1 MQFRSCIWIAC
12 PLVAFVALASTL
24 ETLREAANAS
34 GILIGTAVR
43 PYLLSEAAYSAT
55 LAHEF
60 NMVEPEDALK
70 WWTIRPTAESFDFKQ
85 GDEIVSFAEAHGIKV
100 RGHCLVWDHNNP
112 KWLAEGNKM
121 FIIGHT
127 LVWQN
132 QTPAWFF
139 EDEKGAP
146 LGKEIVTE
154 RMRAHI
160 EAVAGRY
167 KGRVNAW
174 DVVNEGLDEKG
185 TPRDSPWYNRPGIG
199 LSDQGTAYIEQAFR
213 WAHEADP
220 KALLF
225 YNEAEGDNLN
235 RKSDAIYTMVRH
247 FKNRG
252 IPIDGIGL
260 QLHLPRLDYDTGAV
274 AANIERLTRLG
285 LQVHIT
291 ELDVALPVDSQGGA
305 RAEDLQRQADAYQR
319 VVRACLQNPGC
330 TAIQTWGFT
339 DKYSWIGSHSHGAQG
354 AGLLFD
360 RAYKPKP
367 AYDAMLKELA
377 AGRTLTH

>member
-1 MQFRSCIWIAC
+1 MQFRSCIRIAC
-12 PLVAFVALASTL
+12 LLVAFVALASTPQ
-24 ETLREAANAS
+24 TLRDAANAT
-34 GILIGTAVR
+34 GVLIGTAVR

-85 GDEIVSFAEAHGIKV
+85 GDQIVSFAEVHGIKV

-112 KWLAEGNKM
+112 KWLAEGHFSPAQLSQLLHEHITTVMKHYA
-121 FIIGHT
+121 GH
-127 LVWQN
+127 V
-132 QTPAWFF
+132 F
-139 EDEKGAP
+139 
-146 LGKEIVTE
+146 
-154 RMRAHI
+154 
-160 EAVAGRY
+160 
-167 KGRVNAW
+167 AW

-199 LSDQGTAYIEQAFR
+199 LSDQRTAYIEQAFR

-225 YNEAEGDNLN
+225 YNEAEGDTLN
-235 RKSDAIYTMVRH
+235 RKSDAIFAMVRD

-252 IPIDGIGL
+252 IPIDGVGL
-260 QLHLPRLDYDTGAV
+260 QLHLPRLDYDTGSV
-274 AANIERLTRLG
+274 AANIERLTKLG

-291 ELDVALPVDSQGGA
+291 ELDVALPVDSQGTP

-319 VVRACLQNPGC
+319 VVRACLQNSGC

-339 DKYSWIGSHSHGAQG
+339 DKYSWIGSHSHGTQG

>member
-1 MQFRSCIWIAC
+1 MRFRGFFRIAG
-12 PLVAFVALASTL
+12 PLAAVAALASTPQ
-24 ETLREAANAS
+24 TLREAANTS
-34 GILIGTAVR
+34 GVLIGTAVR
-43 PYLLSEAAYSAT
+43 PYLLLEAAYSAT

-70 WWTIRPTAESFDFKQ
+70 WWTVWPTAESFDFKQ
-85 GDEIVSFAEAHGIKV
+85 GDQIVSFVEAHGIKV

-112 KWLAEGNKM
+112 KWLAEGHFSPTQLSQLLHEHIATVMKHYA
-121 FIIGHT
+121 GH
-127 LVWQN
+127 V
-132 QTPAWFF
+132 F
-139 EDEKGAP
+139 
-146 LGKEIVTE
+146 
-154 RMRAHI
+154 
-160 EAVAGRY
+160 
-167 KGRVNAW
+167 AW

-199 LSDQGTAYIEQAFR
+199 WSDQGTTYIEQAFR

-225 YNEAEGDNLN
+225 YNEAEGDTLK
-235 RKSDAIYTMVRH
+235 RKSDAIFALVWD

-252 IPIDGIGL
+252 IPIDGVGL
-260 QLHLPRLDYDTGAV
+260 QLHLPRLDYDTGAG
-274 AANIERLTRLG
+274 AANIERLTKLG

-291 ELDVALPVDSQGGA
+291 ELDVALPVDSQGAA
-305 RAEDLQRQADAYQR
+305 RAEDLQRQAGAYQR

-339 DKYSWIGSHSHGAQG
+339 DKYWWIGSHSHGTLG

-367 AYDAMLKELA
+367 SYDAMLKELT